1 MALAPATVD
10 VQARTQTVAAT
21 TPTEAAVSVTAAH
34 QIVITVNQLVNRS
47 PMTLTASIE
56 ELLAASGGAPGVAP
70 MGLGGAPPPAPSYR
84 GGAGFL
90 AAPTHKPSALLVGG
104 GNTAAGAARPHRLG

>member
-10 VQARTQTVAAT
+10 VQARSQTVAAT

-34 QIVITVNQLVNRS
+34 QIVTTVNQLVNRS

-56 ELLAASGGAPGVAP
+56 ELVAASGGGAGGA
-70 MGLGGAPPPAPSYR
+70 LGGGGGAAPPTLAYEGDTGLPSPR
-84 GGAGFL
+84 
-90 AAPTHKPSALLVGG
+90 THKTSGFVVEGRK
-104 GNTAAGAARPHRLG
+104 N